1 MSNLSYLGFI
11 NYWYY
16 FKKYLKGGICLCLI
30 KSYIVYCCLQ
40 KHMSISKKYKI
51 ILMSLMRSL
60 YKCHDYMIYLETIL
74 CMYLCRNIFILE
86 YCVFL
91 LLAAFDNYLDKNSMQ
106 DEISNNVNDNM
117 KCTLKYNIWWRQE
130 VHFYLWTFASPISDM
145 QYNANGSFAF
155 LSHCPKSI
163 ALELCKQN
171 HLHA

>member
-1 MSNLSYLGFI
+1 
-11 NYWYY
+11 
-16 FKKYLKGGICLCLI
+16 
-30 KSYIVYCCLQ
+30 
-40 KHMSISKKYKI
+40 
-51 ILMSLMRSL
+51 MRSL

-130 VHFYLWTFASPISDM
+130 VHFYL
-145 QYNANGSFAF
+145 
-155 LSHCPKSI
+155 
-163 ALELCKQN
+163 
-171 HLHA
+171 